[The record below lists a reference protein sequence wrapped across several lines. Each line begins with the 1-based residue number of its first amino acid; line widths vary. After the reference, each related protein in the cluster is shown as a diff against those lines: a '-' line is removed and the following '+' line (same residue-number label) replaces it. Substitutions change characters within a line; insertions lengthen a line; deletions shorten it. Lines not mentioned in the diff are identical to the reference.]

1 MEADMKRIIT
11 MITTAALGLVMTLAA
26 QQGAP
31 VAAQQAP
38 ARAPHAWGDKD
49 HDGKCDITGRPVGQR
64 MGGRTAMR
72 GGRGRRGGMALGMG
86 RGNGPQGAG
95 AGCLRRQAAVK
106 PQAAPA
112 PEKQ

>member
-1 MEADMKRIIT
+1 MKRIIT

-64 MGGRTAMR
+64 MGDRTAMR